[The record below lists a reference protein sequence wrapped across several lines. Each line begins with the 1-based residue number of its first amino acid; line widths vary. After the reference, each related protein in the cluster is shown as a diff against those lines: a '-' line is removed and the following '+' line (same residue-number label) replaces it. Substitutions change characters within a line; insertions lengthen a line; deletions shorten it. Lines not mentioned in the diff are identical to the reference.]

1 MTEPETEPHVSEPR
15 ILVVDDERF
24 FREAIRDVLGA
35 AGLEVEAV
43 ETGEAALER
52 LEERRF
58 AAVVLDLQ
66 LPDLHGLEV
75 LRRARTLRPELRVV
89 ILSAH
94 TEQANV
100 LEALRLGAFDY
111 LAKPLHEEELVF
123 AVRRALATYDLAV
136 GWHGLRERLGRLEGA
151 LAALLEQARTAPSQQ
166 ELREGV
172 VRCVSEVLGAAKT
185 SLLLLDEGPGELRV
199 AAAHGRKI
207 PEEELAPVALGEGVA
222 GVALARGEPIL
233 VADVGHDGRFPD
245 LRAARGYSSGSFAVV
260 PLPSSGGPIGVLC
273 ATDRRDGPMDAD
285 DVALL
290 RILAQQVAR
299 LLDASGGGPIA
310 AEPEAIAVGEEVPGL
325 EAVPGGDLRGA
336 ELVRAICDAVT
347 AEVEPARVLEAALRQ
362 IGEALDAAPVSLYLA
377 ASTGE
382 LVREAEWDGGVSGD
396 RARLPACEG
405 LTGFAYQSG
414 AIVASDA
421 PARDPRFEAEVDRP
435 ANGAERPL
443 LCGPIRFR
451 GKTLGVFRAFPKHAR
466 DAAPALGELLGAAL
480 SAAVRNVLLY
490 RSLVETIEEV
500 AAARREARP
509 A

>member
-1 MTEPETEPHVSEPR
+1 VSDSQPEPIVSEPR

-35 AGLEVEAV
+35 AGLAVTVVEN
-43 ETGEAALER
+43 GEDALAR
-52 LEERRF
+52 IEERRF

-136 GWHGLRERLGRLEGA
+136 GWHGLRDRLSRLEAA
-151 LAALLEQARTAPSQQ
+151 LAALPGEASAAQSPE
-166 ELREGV
+166 ELRELV
-172 VRCVSEVLGAAKT
+172 VRSVSSVLGAAKT

-207 PEEELAPVALGEGVA
+207 PEEDLDPVALGEGVA

-245 LRAARGYSSGSFAVV
+245 RSGERGYTTASFAVA
-260 PLPSSGGPIGVLC
+260 PLLSGAGPIGVLC

-290 RILAQQVAR
+290 RILAGQVAR
-299 LLDASGGGPIA
+299 LLDAPAPGTIEPEVIPA
-310 AEPEAIAVGEEVPGL
+310 AEEAPEL
-325 EAVPGGDLRGA
+325 ETIPGGEARGA
-336 ELVRAICDAVT
+336 ELMRSICEAVT
-347 AEVEPARVLEAALRQ
+347 AEVEPSRVLEAALRQ
-362 IGEALDAAPVSLYLA
+362 VGETLDAAPVSLYLA
-377 ASTGE
+377 APTGE
-382 LVREAEWDGGVSGD
+382 LLREAEWDGGVAGD
-396 RARLPACEG
+396 RSTLPACDG
-405 LTGFAYQSG
+405 LTGFCFQSG
-414 AIVASDA
+414 AIVASDK
-421 PARDPRFEAEVDRP
+421 PAADPRFAAEVDR
-435 ANGAERPL
+435 AADGADRPL

-451 GKTLGVFRAFPKHAR
+451 GKTLGVFRAFPKQGR
-466 DAAPALGELLGAAL
+466 EAAPAVGELLSAAL
-480 SAAVRNVLLY
+480 STAVRNVLLY
-490 RSLVETIEEV
+490 RSLVDTIEEV
-500 AAARREARP
+500 AAARRDNPP

>member
-1 MTEPETEPHVSEPR
+1 VSDAQTEPTVSEPR

-35 AGLEVEAV
+35 AGLTVEVA
-43 ETGEAALER
+43 ETGEAALEQI
-52 LEERRF
+52 EERRF
-58 AAVVLDLQ
+58 SAVVLDLQ

-75 LRRARTLRPELRVV
+75 LRRARMLRPELRVV

-136 GWHGLRERLGRLEGA
+136 GWHGLRERLGRLEAA
-151 LAALLEQARTAPSQQ
+151 LAALPGQALAAQSPQ
-166 ELREGV
+166 ELRDLV
-172 VRCVSEVLGAAKT
+172 VRAVSGVLGAAKT
-185 SLLLLDEGPGELRV
+185 SLLLLDEGPGELHV
-199 AAAHGRKI
+199 AATHGRKI
-207 PEEELAPVALGEGVA
+207 PEEDLDPVAIGEGVA

-233 VADVGHDGRFPD
+233 VADVRHDGRFPD
-245 LRAARGYSSGSFAVV
+245 RAAERGYSSASFAVA
-260 PLPSSGGPIGVLC
+260 PLLSGAGPIGVLC

-299 LLDASGGGPIA
+299 LLDAPAPGTIET
-310 AEPEAIAVGEEVPGL
+310 EPEIVSATEEL
-325 EAVPGGDLRGA
+325 EAIPGGDARGA

-347 AEVEPARVLEAALRQ
+347 AEVEPGRVLEGALRR
-362 IGEALDAAPVSLYLA
+362 IGEALGAAPVSLYLA
-377 ASTGE
+377 GPTGE
-382 LVREAEWDGGVSGD
+382 LVREAEWDGGVAGD
-396 RARLPACEG
+396 RSTLPACEG
-405 LTGFAYQSG
+405 LTGFSFQSG

-421 PARDPRFEAEVDRP
+421 PSRDPRFEAKVDS
-435 ANGAERPL
+435 AADGADRPL

-451 GKTLGVFRAFPKHAR
+451 GKTLGVFRAFPR
-466 DAAPALGELLGAAL
+466 RGREAAPALGELLSAAL

-500 AAARREARP
+500 AAARRDAGS

>member
-1 MTEPETEPHVSEPR
+1 VSDSQTEPTVSEPR

-35 AGLEVEAV
+35 AGLAV
-43 ETGEAALER
+43 DVAETGEAALEQI
-52 LEERRF
+52 EERRF

-136 GWHGLRERLGRLEGA
+136 GWHGLRERLGRLEAA
-151 LAALLEQARTAPSQQ
+151 LAALPGQASVAQSPQ
-166 ELREGV
+166 ELRELV
-172 VRCVSEVLGAAKT
+172 VRSVSGVLGAAKT

-207 PEEELAPVALGEGVA
+207 PEEDLDPVVLGEGVA

-233 VADVGHDGRFPD
+233 VVDVGRDGRFPD
-245 LRAARGYSSGSFAVV
+245 RGVERGYSSASFAVA
-260 PLPSSGGPIGVLC
+260 PLLSGAGPIGVLC

-299 LLDASGGGPIA
+299 LLDAPAPGTIET
-310 AEPEAIAVGEEVPGL
+310 EPEVAASAEEAQEL
-325 EAVPGGDLRGA
+325 EAIPGGDVRGA

-347 AEVEPARVLEAALRQ
+347 AEVEPGRVLEGALRQ
-362 IGEALDAAPVSLYLA
+362 IGKALEAAPVSLYLA
-377 ASTGE
+377 APTGE
-382 LVREAEWDGGVSGD
+382 LVREAEWDGGVAGD
-396 RARLPACEG
+396 RRTLPACEG
-405 LTGFAYQSG
+405 LTGFCFQNG

-421 PARDPRFEAEVDRP
+421 PARDPRFAAEVDC
-435 ANGAERPL
+435 AADGVDRPL

-451 GKTLGVFRAFPKHAR
+451 GKTLGVFRAFPR
-466 DAAPALGELLGAAL
+466 QGREAAPALGELLSAAL

-500 AAARREARP
+500 ATARRDATP

>member
-1 MTEPETEPHVSEPR
+1 MSEPR

-35 AGLEVEAV
+35 AGLPVEVV

-75 LRRARTLRPELRVV
+75 LRRARTIRPELRVV

-94 TEQANV
+94 TEQASV
-100 LEALRLGAFDY
+100 LEALRLGACDY

-136 GWHGLRERLGRLEGA
+136 GWHALRDRLGRLEGA
-151 LAALLEQARTAPSQQ
+151 LAALLEQASGAESPQ
-166 ELREGV
+166 ELRDLV
-172 VRCVSEVLGAAKT
+172 VRSVSDVLGAAKT
-185 SLLLLDEGPGELRV
+185 SLLLVDEGPGELRV

-207 PEEELAPVALGEGVA
+207 PEEELDPVGLGEGVA

-245 LRAARGYSSGSFAVV
+245 RREERGYHSSSFAVA
-260 PLPSSGGPIGVLC
+260 PLLSGAGPIGVLC

-290 RILAQQVAR
+290 RILAQQAAR
-299 LLDASGGGPIA
+299 LLDAPTGA
-310 AEPEAIAVGEEVPGL
+310 APEATLEVLAEEAEL
-325 EAVPGGDLRGA
+325 EAIPGGDARGA

-362 IGEALDAAPVSLYLA
+362 VGEALDAAPVSLYLA
-377 ASTGE
+377 APTGE
-382 LVREAEWDGGVSGD
+382 LVREAEWDGGLAQD
-396 RARLPACEG
+396 RATLPACDG
-405 LTGFAYQSG
+405 LTGFAFQSG

-421 PARDPRFEAEVDRP
+421 PATDPRYDEEVDC
-435 ANGAERPL
+435 AADGTARPL

-451 GKTLGVFRAFPKHAR
+451 GKTLGVFRAFPKRAG

-490 RSLVETIEEV
+490 KSLVETIEEV
-500 AAARREARP
+500 ATARREANP

>member
-1 MTEPETEPHVSEPR
+1 MSHSETEQTVSEPR

-35 AGLEVEAV
+35 ADLAVEAV

-52 LEERRF
+52 IEERRF

-136 GWHGLRERLGRLEGA
+136 GWHGLRERLGRLEAALANLPEQA
-151 LAALLEQARTAPSQQ
+151 LAAQSPQ
-166 ELREGV
+166 ELRELV
-172 VRCVSEVLGAAKT
+172 VRSVSDVLGAATT

-207 PEEELAPVALGEGVA
+207 PEEDLDPVALGEGVA

-245 LRAARGYSSGSFAVV
+245 RGAERGYSTASFAVV
-260 PLPSSGGPIGVLC
+260 PLLSGAGPIGVLC

-290 RILAQQVAR
+290 RILAQQATR
-299 LLDASGGGPIA
+299 LLDAPGPGVIGA
-310 AEPEAIAVGEEVPGL
+310 QPEVVSVGAEVPEL
-325 EAVPGGDLRGA
+325 EAVPGGDVRGA

-347 AEVEPARVLEAALRQ
+347 AEVEPGRVLGAALRQ

-377 ASTGE
+377 APTGE
-382 LVREAEWDGGVSGD
+382 LVREAEWDGGVAGD
-396 RARLPACEG
+396 RPTLPACEG
-405 LTGFAYQSG
+405 LTGFSFQSG

-421 PARDPRFEAEVDRP
+421 PAQDPRFAAEVDR
-435 ANGAERPL
+435 AADGKDRPL

-451 GKTLGVFRAFPKHAR
+451 GKTLGIFRAFPKQAR

-480 SAAVRNVLLY
+480 SAAVRSVLLY

-500 AAARREARP
+500 AAARRDANTT
-509 A
+509 